1 MAQIDKE
8 LHRMLMS
15 VQVRALNP
23 DTPEEELRQHI
34 IRLVD
39 FVELQGRV
47 VAEKDEQ
54 LGLKDQL
61 IDQYEGA
68 LP

>member
-8 LHRMLMS
+8 LYRMLMS
-15 VQVRALNP
+15 AQVRALNP

-34 IRLVD
+34 IRLID

-47 VAEKDEQ
+47 IAEKEE
-54 LGLKDQL
+54 LIEMKDQL
-61 IDQYEGA
+61 IDHYEGV